1 VKQKNRERLQ
11 QAEASGRLKL
21 LMSSNVAEIGADSV
35 AIDQGGKKLKLKNDA
50 VIVCAG
56 GVLPTPLL
64 KEIGV
69 QVETKYGTA

>member
-1 VKQKNRERLQ
+1 
-11 QAEASGRLKL
+11 
-21 LMSSNVAEIGADSV
+21 
-35 AIDQGGKKLKLKNDA
+35 

-56 GVLPTPLL
+56 GILPTPLL